1 MKELLHFM
9 VSSLVDNKDAISIK
23 QVDGEK
29 SIVLEV
35 KVADEDKGKIIGK
48 SGRTANAIRTV
59 VKGVAAKEN
68 KKIIIEIV

>member
-48 SGRTANAIRTV
+48 GGKTANAIRTV

>member
-9 VSSLVDNKDAISIK
+9 VSSLVDNKDAVSIK

-35 KVADEDKGKIIGK
+35 KVADEDKGKVIGK
-48 SGRTANAIRTV
+48 GGKTAQAIRTV
-59 VKGVAAKEN
+59 VKGIAAKEN
-68 KKIIIEIV
+68 KKVIIEII